1 MLVSI
6 VVVVLLIGAGVPL
19 YNRWRKRKV
28 LEEAKGQNLSF
39 TKDAKSDPGKS
50 DTTGGRKAA

>member
-1 MLVSI
+1 MLVPV

-19 YNRWRKRKV
+19 FNRWRKRKV
-28 LEEAKGQNLSF
+28 LEQTRGQNLSF
-39 TKDAKSDPGKS
+39 TKEAKSDPGKS